1 MDPKFQR
8 DKFLMDEKHFT
19 IGDKYR
25 LYDESGE
32 PLFYADRERFKAHAD
47 IHIYDDE
54 NKTKELLKIK
64 DKSIFDINA
73 TMEIMDPETEA
84 LLGSFKRK
92 ALASLIRRTWY
103 ILDKQGAEIGCVI
116 EDSLIKAL
124 LRRLLAGRL
133 GFLATLIKTDF
144 IIKLDGREI
153 GKFIRRW
160 TIMDRYVLD
169 LSADPSKDFDRR
181 LAVGLGILL
190 DSAEAR

>member
-32 PLFYADRERFKAHAD
+32 LLFYVERERFKAHAD

-54 NKTKELLKIK
+54 NKTRELLKIK
-64 DKSIFDINA
+64 DKSLFDINA
-73 TMEIMDPETEA
+73 TMEVIDPDTEE

-92 ALASLIRRTWY
+92 ALASLIRRTWQ
-103 ILDKQGAEIGCVI
+103 ILDRQGNEIGLAQ
-116 EDSLIKAL
+116 EDSLIRAL
-124 LRRLLAGRL
+124 LRRLLTGRSA
-133 GFLATLIKTDF
+133 FLAAFIKTDF
-144 IIKLDGREI
+144 VIKLNGREI
-153 GKFIRRW
+153 GKFIRKW
-160 TIMDRYVLD
+160 TIMDKYILD
-169 LSADPSKDFDRR
+169 LSADLSGDFDRR